1 MPDLVKKPCTAAR
14 TAFWSG
20 WRCFLLARLFF
31 ASLVGANLALLQPAM
46 AEAQPSGAQ
55 PSGLQASGA
64 QSNGA
69 QSSGFFESLGLEQLA
84 RGMQLRAHALLLER
98 VTEQGGVPSTFTT
111 DGCSGGLSASW
122 GLVAGHWP
130 GFAARYQSSP
140 PFEAC
145 CITHD
150 RAYHG
155 ISGARTPEA
164 SYAAR
169 LQADQQL
176 RHCVRHV
183 GAVQVEE
190 LATDYGVSP
199 GTLERGFWQLSQAM
213 YFAVR
218 FGGGPCSGL
227 SWRWGY
233 GYPGC

>member
-1 MPDLVKKPCTAAR
+1 
-14 TAFWSG
+14 
-20 WRCFLLARLFF
+20 
-31 ASLVGANLALLQPAM
+31 
-46 AEAQPSGAQ
+46 
-55 PSGLQASGA
+55 
-64 QSNGA
+64 
-69 QSSGFFESLGLEQLA
+69 
-84 RGMQLRAHALLLER
+84 MQLRAHALLLER
-98 VTEQGGVPSTFTT
+98 VTEQGGVPNAFTT

-122 GLVAGHWP
+122 GQIAAHWP

-164 SYAAR
+164 SYGAR

-176 RHCVRHV
+176 RHCVR
-183 GAVQVEE
+183 QVAAEQGE
-190 LATDYGVSP
+190 GLAAEYGVSREA
-199 GTLERGFWQLSQAM
+199 LERGFWQLSQAM

-233 GYPGC
+233 GYPEC